1 MRSQGTVAWP
11 SPLFATCRRLT
22 STHLHGLAGLA
33 LGLGAIVA
41 VVGALSRPSP
51 PSLSTQVT
59 GDAELAAR
67 ARPLL
72 SGALDR
78 VSMAVV
84 DGPSTTYAS
93 FGADEHTAY
102 EIG

>member
-1 MRSQGTVAWP
+1 MRPWLKLLGVA
-11 SPLFATCRRLT
+11 
-22 STHLHGLAGLA
+22 LA
-33 LGLGAIVA
+33 LAALIALG
-41 VVGALSRPSP
+41 GAFTRPSP
-51 PSLSTQVT
+51 PSLSTTVT
-59 GDAELAAR
+59 GDADLAAR

-102 EIG
+102 EIGSVTKTFTALLLADAIQRGEV